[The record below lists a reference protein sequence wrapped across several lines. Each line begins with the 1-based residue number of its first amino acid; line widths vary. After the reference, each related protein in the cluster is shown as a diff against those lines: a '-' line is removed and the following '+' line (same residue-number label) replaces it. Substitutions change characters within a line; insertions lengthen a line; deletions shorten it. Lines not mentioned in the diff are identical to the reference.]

1 MLRSSSDISFACF
14 FVVLFYL
21 YIGRGSGEFVVRKV
35 EGNLECLRGSLS
47 FGLSFSYNS
56 GFLSCS
62 CVQTFI
68 ARLCR

>member
-1 MLRSSSDISFACF
+1 MLGFLISICVGKFIY
-14 FVVLFYL
+14 V

-47 FGLSFSYNS
+47 FGLSLSYNS

-62 CVQTFI
+62 
-68 ARLCR
+68 

>member
-1 MLRSSSDISFACF
+1 MLLVCLILCRFI
-14 FVVLFYL
+14 YL

-47 FGLSFSYNS
+47 FGLSLSYNS

-62 CVQTFI
+62 
-68 ARLCR
+68 